1 LLLAYDRR
9 SLLLL
14 AVAASWILL
23 AEAMIAV
30 VWARNWRA
38 SWWEWHALMLI
49 AFAAIAWAA
58 NRLPTNERFSDL
70 YLDEV
75 VGGTREVS
83 VLFADL
89 AGFTSFSEARAPA
102 DVQAMLN
109 TYFESVLPAMRAH
122 GARLDKFIGDAVMV
136 TFNVS
141 IDQPDHA
148 ARAARAALA
157 FQEAATRV
165 WVQRPDWPRFRVGV
179 NTGVAAVGVVGS
191 GVDRGYTVLGDT
203 VNVASRIEALAPE
216 GGVAVGGATLRRLP
230 GARVSPLGTV
240 AVKGRSGTVEVWQL
254 EALDEAHA

>member
-1 LLLAYDRR
+1 
-9 SLLLL
+9 
-14 AVAASWILL
+14 VLL

-30 VWARNWRA
+30 VWARSWRA

-58 NRLPTNERFSDL
+58 NRLPANERFSDL

-75 VGGTREVS
+75 VGGTRDVS

-89 AGFTSFSEARAPA
+89 AGFTSFSESHAPN

-109 TYFESVLPAMRAH
+109 TYFEVVLPAISAH

-141 IDQPDHA
+141 THQPDHA
-148 ARAARAALA
+148 ERAARAALA
-157 FQEAATRV
+157 FQEAATHV
-165 WVQRPDWPRFRVGV
+165 WNQRPDWPRFRVGV

-191 GVDRGYTVLGDT
+191 GDQRSYTVLGDT
-203 VNVASRIEALAPE
+203 VNVASRIEGLAPE
-216 GGVAVGGATLRRLP
+216 GGVAIGSETLRNLT
-230 GARVSPLGTV
+230 GARVTPLGTV
-240 AVKGRSGTVEVWQL
+240 NVKGRAQAVEVWQL
-254 EALDEAHA
+254 EALDEARA